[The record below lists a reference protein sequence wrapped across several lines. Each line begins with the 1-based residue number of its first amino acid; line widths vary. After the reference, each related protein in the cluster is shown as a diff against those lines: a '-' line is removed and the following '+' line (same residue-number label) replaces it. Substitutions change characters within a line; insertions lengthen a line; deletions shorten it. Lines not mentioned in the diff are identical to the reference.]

1 MKRILAVL
9 ISSSTAAGV
18 AMFAKSDLVFQ
29 FLWAALRLAAAVLPA
44 FARIIVKFIA

>member
-29 FLWAALRLAAAVLPA
+29 FLWAALRLAPAVLPA